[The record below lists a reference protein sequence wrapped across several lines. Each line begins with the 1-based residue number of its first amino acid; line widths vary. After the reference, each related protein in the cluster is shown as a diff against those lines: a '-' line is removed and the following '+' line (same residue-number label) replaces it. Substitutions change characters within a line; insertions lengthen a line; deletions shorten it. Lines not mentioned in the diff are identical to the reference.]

1 MGLKHP
7 PEVRGFGERDGNAKA
22 SLNLERVAHGFCE
35 KPERVDFEFPYFTSS
50 FRAGYVFC
58 RFPAKISTQ
67 SCKGM
72 MIACLAASSA
82 DLNSSTLLY
91 LHVVGSQSNI

>member
-1 MGLKHP
+1 MASVRSQSGLISNFHT
-7 PEVRGFGERDGNAKA
+7 
-22 SLNLERVAHGFCE
+22 LLHH
-35 KPERVDFEFPYFTSS
+35 FELGMSS
-50 FRAGYVFC
+50 CC

-91 LHVVGSQSNI
+91 LHVLGS

>member
-1 MGLKHP
+1 VGLKHP

-50 FRAGYVFC
+50 FMSSCC

-72 MIACLAASSA
+72 MITCLAASSA

-91 LHVVGSQSNI
+91 LHVLGS